1 MKDRYT
7 TCVLANMCMIEDD
20 KGNVLVQERL
30 KKDWPGITFPGG
42 HVEKGETLEES
53 VIREVREETG
63 LIISHPVFCGIKEW
77 EFEEGVRYLGLLYKV
92 KHFQGTIL
100 SSSEGKVFW
109 IKKKDLFSYQTS
121 QDLDVL
127 FQMMEA
133 VPYPKEER
141 EQSTVIE

>member
-7 TCVLANMCMIEDD
+7 TCVLANMCMIEDG

-30 KKDWPGITFPGG
+30 KNDWPGITFPGG

-92 KHFQGTIL
+92 KHFEGTIL
-100 SSSEGKVFW
+100 SSNEGKVFW

>member
-1 MKDRYT
+1 M
-7 TCVLANMCMIEDD
+7 
-20 KGNVLVQERL
+20 RL

-92 KHFQGTIL
+92 KHFEGTIL
-100 SSSEGKVFW
+100 SSVSSIDFR
-109 IKKKDLFSYQTS
+109 TS
-121 QDLDVL
+121 TISKLTL
-127 FQMMEA
+127 
-133 VPYPKEER
+133 
-141 EQSTVIE
+141 S